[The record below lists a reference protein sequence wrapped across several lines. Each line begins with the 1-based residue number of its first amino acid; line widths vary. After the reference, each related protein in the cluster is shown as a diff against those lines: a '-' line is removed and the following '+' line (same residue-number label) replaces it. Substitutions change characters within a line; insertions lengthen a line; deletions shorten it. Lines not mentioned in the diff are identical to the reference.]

1 MFTRNR
7 LIAAASSTML
17 AVSSLA
23 YAANAVPAD
32 SAAAQTAIS
41 PTDAAFLAK
50 AVAAGHEEVMAART
64 ALKMSKS
71 PGVKSAAQMMEQD
84 HRAANQKLAE
94 LAKQKGWTLPP
105 REASPAAPTSYSD
118 EEYITSQIKA
128 HQDAIALFKDEA
140 ASGSDPDLRA
150 FAQKTLP
157 TLQHHLAVLEALQSS

>member
-7 LIAAASSTML
+7 LIAVASSTLL

-23 YAANAVPAD
+23 YAAEPAPAD
-32 SAAAQTAIS
+32 SAAAQTAAS
-41 PTDAAFLAK
+41 PADAAFLAK
-50 AVAAGHEEVMAART
+50 AVPAGHEEVMAART

-71 PGVKSAAQMMEQD
+71 PGVKSAAQMMERD
-84 HRAANQKLAE
+84 HRMANKKLAG

-105 REASPAAPTSYSD
+105 RDASAAAPTNYSD
-118 EEYITSQIKA
+118 DEYITSQIKA

-140 ASGSDPDLRA
+140 ASGSDPDLRT

-157 TLQHHLAVLEALQSS
+157 ALQHHLTALQALQSS